1 MDAKRDQNRVPTAL
15 GASIIDDTTQPLL
28 VDPATDRLLV
38 VIYPSADEALVNGEY
53 SDRAKRDPN
62 HVPVGLAVTDDSNE
76 DVKSLITPA
85 DPTAQYLYVDL
96 LIEP

>member
-1 MDAKRDQNRVPTAL
+1 MEAEREQNHVPTTL
-15 GASIIDDTTQPLL
+15 GASVTDGTAMPLL

-38 VIYPSADEALVNGEY
+38 VIYPSADEVPVTGEY
-53 SDRAKRDPN
+53 TNKAKRDQN

-85 DPTAQYLYVDL
+85 DATAQYLYVDL